1 MQGFDPWSGNQ
12 DPTCCMALA
21 KKKKKKK
28 TQNHTPKQA
37 NQNQRE
43 RAQGALLPSGRLAL
57 LLWEGR
63 SVSELAGSLSALCD
77 HHGEHNLRSARC
89 RWSML
94 HFLWQESSEVL
105 ATRRNQE
112 KKEGCQFLSQ
122 CRQKVHHH
130 GGRQGDLGG
139 RCWCHQK
146 RSFQAFC
153 GDASW
158 KRLLICSVWY
168 RLWNKG
174 IQKRGVDVFPVGTRT
189 IFSEE

>member
-1 MQGFDPWSGNQ
+1 MQAFDPWSGNPRSHMLHGTGQ
-12 DPTCCMALA
+12 
-21 KKKKKKK
+21 KKKNKR
-28 TQNHTPKQA
+28 THTPKQA
-37 NQNQRE
+37 NQTQRE
-43 RAQGALLPSGRLAL
+43 GPRCSPALREARLAAVRRTL
-57 LLWEGR
+57 CRLEP
-63 SVSELAGSLSALCD
+63 AGSLSALCD
-77 HHGEHNLRSARC
+77 CHGEHNLRSACC

-94 HFLWQESSEVL
+94 HFLWQESSQVL

-112 KKEGCQFLSQ
+112 KKEGCQLLSQ
-122 CRQKVHHH
+122 CRQKVHHR

-139 RCWCHQK
+139 RCWCHQE

-174 IQKRGVDVFPVGTRT
+174 IQKRGVDSSVGTRT
-189 IFSEE
+189 ISSEE